1 MKGPSVYRFERREI
15 LQLLAST
22 VVLAAAFS
30 FLLSCSYLIE
40 TALVAACPPGIDWDT
55 LLWTAFPVSLVLV
68 LGAFVLHELA
78 HKFTAQYYGLWAE
91 FRASTWGLVLALAAS
106 GAFGIVVAS
115 PGAVVIMGPADER
128 EAGVISVLGPLVNIA
143 LAAIALPLWLITDQP
158 TTFDVALPRIGNV
171 FQLALLVNV
180 VLAAF
185 NMLPIKPLDGSKVV
199 RWSISAFVV
208 VWAVIGIL
216 FARTVGFL

>member
-1 MKGPSVYRFERREI
+1 VNEPSAYRFEKRET
-15 LQLLAST
+15 LSLVAST
-22 VVLAAAFS
+22 LVLAAAFS

-40 TALVAACPPGIDWDT
+40 TALVANCAPGFDWGMFFG
-55 LLWTAFPVSLVLV
+55 TAFPVSLVLV

-78 HKFTAQYYGLWAE
+78 HKFAAQYYGLWAE
-91 FRASTWGLVLALAAS
+91 FRASTWGLLLALAAS
-106 GAFGIVVAS
+106 GTFGIVVAS
-115 PGAVVIMGPADER
+115 PGAVVIMGPADDR
-128 EAGVISVLGPLVNIA
+128 EAGIISVLGPIVNIA
-143 LAAIALPLWLITDQP
+143 LAVIALPLWLATDQP
-158 TTFDVALPRIGNV
+158 AAFDVGLPRIGNV

-208 VWAVIGIL
+208 VWLAIAAL
-216 FARTVGFL
+216 FARTVGFI